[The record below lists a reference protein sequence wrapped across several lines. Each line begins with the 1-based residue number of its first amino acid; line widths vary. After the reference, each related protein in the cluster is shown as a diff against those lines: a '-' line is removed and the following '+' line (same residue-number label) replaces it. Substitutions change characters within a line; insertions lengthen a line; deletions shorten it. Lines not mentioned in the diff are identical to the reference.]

1 MTKAANTKQ
10 VQPVIALGILFS
22 LLSAITYG
30 LNPIFAKLAY
40 SFDLSGINILHAR
53 FMFAVIVLGLIGP
66 FLQKDFYLFSRS
78 LIKKSLFIGLLILLP
93 LNLLYVYAL
102 KDIPASMMSLIT
114 YVYPLIILAI
124 NGFVFHKNIR
134 ANQIVSITFILLACL
149 CIFSDAFKT
158 NITFTALALGFLSAF
173 MYAVYLLSLQ
183 QLATNVSA
191 YQITFLTLLFSTI
204 GLCFLHN
211 PLFIFKFDA
220 MQLGTTFGYGVVS
233 TVLSTIYVS
242 RGVQLLGATQAG
254 IFCSFE
260 PVFTI
265 VFAALLLGESIP
277 VFRLVGMIFLIL
289 GIVIPNRSA
298 IVKVFEAKFI
308 S

>member
-173 MYAVYLLSLQ
+173 MYAVYLL
-183 QLATNVSA
+183 LASTVSDKC
-191 YQITFLTLLFSTI
+191 ICVPNHFFNPSFLNYRTLL
-204 GLCFLHN
+204 
-211 PLFIFKFDA
+211 PA
-220 MQLGTTFGYGVVS
+220 
-233 TVLSTIYVS
+233 
-242 RGVQLLGATQAG
+242 
-254 IFCSFE
+254 
-260 PVFTI
+260 
-265 VFAALLLGESIP
+265 
-277 VFRLVGMIFLIL
+277 
-289 GIVIPNRSA
+289 
-298 IVKVFEAKFI
+298 
-308 S
+308 